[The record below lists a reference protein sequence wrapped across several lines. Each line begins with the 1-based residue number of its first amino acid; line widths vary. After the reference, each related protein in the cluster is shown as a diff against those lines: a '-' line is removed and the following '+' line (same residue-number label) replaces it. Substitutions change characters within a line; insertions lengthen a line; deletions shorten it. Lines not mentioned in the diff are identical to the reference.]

1 MSEMNTPKSGRKTLL
16 LLAVIFVLPFTI
28 AATLHLLNVRPS
40 GKSYGELI
48 TPPVALNIPVLKET
62 QGKSVNWQKKW
73 NIVMIDRAGCA
84 DTCQAATHLLGNVRL
99 SLDKDTKRVQQ
110 ILLLPTE
117 VKADVIAAIQENN
130 PDLIILAGSNETT
143 TQFVSKFEASAKPQN
158 IYLVDPLGNLMM
170 QYPQSFEPKGL
181 RSDLVRLLKNSWVG

>member
-1 MSEMNTPKSGRKTLL
+1 MSEINTPKSDRKTLL

-48 TPPVALNIPVLKET
+48 MPPVALNIPALKDA

-73 NIVMIDRAGCA
+73 NIVMIDRAGCNDA
-84 DTCQAATHLLGNVRL
+84 CQATAHLLGNVRL

-110 ILLLPTE
+110 ILLLPIE
-117 VKADVIAAIQENN
+117 VKANAIASMQEKN

-143 TQFVSKFEASAKPQN
+143 MQLASKLESLAKPQA
-158 IYLVDPLGNLMM
+158 ICLVDPLGNLMM
-170 QYPQSFEPKGL
+170 QYPQNFEPKGL